1 MVDFIEHNLKLKLQI
16 NGNKLFRILFY
27 GIQENLYIVN
37 EENKPL
43 VVLAETSDGVKYTL
57 FDGRYYGFEALLIE
71 DNTKTTQPKE
81 HYYAPNEMYEVYL
94 WFNYNIDLDD
104 EYPCENIELIDGCI
118 VKKKILTTYYL
129 ILLVLF

>member
-71 DNTKTTQPKE
+71 DNTKTT
-81 HYYAPNEMYEVYL
+81 
-94 WFNYNIDLDD
+94 
-104 EYPCENIELIDGCI
+104 
-118 VKKKILTTYYL
+118 
-129 ILLVLF
+129 